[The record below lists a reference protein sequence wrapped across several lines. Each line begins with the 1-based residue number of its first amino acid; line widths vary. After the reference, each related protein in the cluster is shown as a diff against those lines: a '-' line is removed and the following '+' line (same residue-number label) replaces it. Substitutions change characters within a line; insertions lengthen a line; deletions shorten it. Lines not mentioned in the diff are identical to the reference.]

1 MLNALR
7 APSIRMDASWPS
19 DAGSTTPSSTRIVR
33 QPRVLVVDDDQ
44 LVRKS
49 LQRVLHGLNYET
61 EVAADGH
68 EALAKLAL
76 DVDLVMLDAS
86 MPSMD
91 GFQLTRRI
99 RESSQYGDL
108 PIIMVTGL
116 GSSLDR
122 MRAVEAGVSDFVLK
136 PFEAV

>member
-1 MLNALR
+1 MLKALT
-7 APSIRMDASWPS
+7 ASAVRMDAGWP
-19 DAGSTTPSSTRIVR
+19 AGMAYTTPPGTRTVR
-33 QPRVLVVDDDQ
+33 QPRILVVDDDQ

-108 PIIMVTGL
+108 PIIMVT
-116 GSSLDR
+116 
-122 MRAVEAGVSDFVLK
+122 
-136 PFEAV
+136 